1 MTGSRDPIP
10 FSANELDRTNTQQL
24 LQRESEDGTVLIAPA
39 LGLPDFQKAKP
50 GHNLFSKKMLIVM
63 LSNFKF
69 VSITY
74 RQNIQNT

>member
-1 MTGSRDPIP
+1 MNSKNFIAILRNILRMAFRIKLRKILRTLV
-10 FSANELDRTNTQQL
+10 NE
-24 LQRESEDGTVLIAPA
+24 V
-39 LGLPDFQKAKP
+39 GLPDFQKAKP

>member
-1 MTGSRDPIP
+1 MIKNFDIQPR
-10 FSANELDRTNTQQL
+10 
-24 LQRESEDGTVLIAPA
+24 
-39 LGLPDFQKAKP
+39 PDFQKAKP

>member
-1 MTGSRDPIP
+1 MILHIMKLVS
-10 FSANELDRTNTQQL
+10 ELM
-24 LQRESEDGTVLIAPA
+24 SHPA
-39 LGLPDFQKAKP
+39 YVPQLGLPDFQKAKP